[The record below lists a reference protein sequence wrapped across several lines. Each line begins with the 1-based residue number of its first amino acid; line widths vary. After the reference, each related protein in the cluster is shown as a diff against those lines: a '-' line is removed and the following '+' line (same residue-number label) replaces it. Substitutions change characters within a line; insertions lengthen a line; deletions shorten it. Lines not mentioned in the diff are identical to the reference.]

1 MALTENNRQYYE
13 GAQTFRGDGLSS
25 TFGPVTFDTP
35 LVFYSSDPAD
45 QNYALNNFKVYV
57 SPTGLSGT
65 YVEQVSPVNPFALVG
80 SNMVEISTIPGNG
93 DYVVIQLKTLD
104 GGKYGDTPSTKAY
117 GNVVEEN
124 YGSYQYISLQDAIQN
139 FMVGY
144 VGDGKLIQKVKK
156 SDVIFFAKRAL
167 QEFSYDT
174 LRSIKSV
181 ELTVPENGSI
191 VLPQDYVNYVNIGW
205 YDNAGVKHPILPV
218 NNLTINP
225 YNSPVQDN
233 QGVPVQDI
241 YDVTIEGTSIVES
254 RWRSNKSDF
263 NFKDFIDNTW
273 LGYALYYGDWGFGLY
288 SGWGEL
294 YGLEPQFANMN
305 GYFSF
310 NDREGKISF
319 SSDLVNQ
326 IIVLEYISDGLA
338 DSMDTKIPK
347 LAEDALYAAISHSII
362 ASRINQPEYIVQ
374 RLKKE
379 RYAKLRNAKIRLSNI
394 KLEEIVQ
401 VMRGKSKWIK
411 H

>member
-25 TFGPVTFDTP
+25 TFGPVTFDTD
-35 LVFYSSDPAD
+35 LIYYTSDPTD
-45 QNYALNNFKVYV
+45 PNYALNNFKVYV
-57 SPTGLSGT
+57 SPTGLSGS
-65 YVEQVSPVNPFALVG
+65 YVEQVAPIDPFTVSNNVLEVSSIPANG
-80 SNMVEISTIPGNG
+80 SYI
-93 DYVVIQLKTLD
+93 VVQLKKLD
-104 GGKYGDTPSTKAY
+104 GGIYGDTPSAKAY
-117 GNVVEEN
+117 GNTVEEN

-174 LRSIKSV
+174 LRSVKSI
-181 ELTVPENGSI
+181 ELTIPNSGSVI
-191 VLPQDYVNYVNIGW
+191 LPQDYVNYVGVSW
-205 YDNAGVKHPILPV
+205 FDNAGVKHPILPV

-225 YNSPVQDN
+225 YDLPVQDN
-233 QGVPVQDI
+233 KGVPIQDI
-241 YDVTIEGTSIVES
+241 YDVTIQGTSIVEG
-254 RWRSNKSDF
+254 RWRANRSDF
-263 NFKDFIDNTW
+263 NFQDFIDNTW

-319 SSDLVNQ
+319 SSELINKV
-326 IIVLEYISDGLA
+326 IVLEYISDGLA

-347 LAEDALYAAISHSII
+347 LAEDALYAAIAHSIV

>member
-13 GAQTFRGDGLSS
+13 GAQTFRGDGVNTSF
-25 TFGPVTFDTP
+25 TATFDTG
-35 LVFYSSDPAD
+35 LVYYSLDPTNN
-45 QNYALNNFKVYV
+45 NYALNNFKVYV
-57 SPTGLSGT
+57 SPSGLSGT
-65 YVEQVSPVNPFALVG
+65 YVEQTN
-80 SNMVEISTIPGNG
+80 VEIASVINNVIEFAAAPADGN
-93 DYVVIQLKTLD
+93 YVVIQLKTLD
-104 GGKYGDTPSTKAY
+104 GGKYGNNVSDKAY
-117 GNVVEEN
+117 GNTVENN
-124 YGSYQYISLQDAIQN
+124 YGEYQYISLQDAIQN

-174 LRSIKSV
+174 LRSIKSM
-181 ELTVPENGSI
+181 ELTVPNSASI
-191 VLPQDYVNYVNIGW
+191 ILPQDYVNYVNVAW
-205 YDNAGVKHPILPV
+205 YDNAGIKHPIFPV

-225 YNSPVQDN
+225 YELPLQDN
-233 QGVPVQDI
+233 AGVPIQDI
-241 YDVTIEGTSIVES
+241 YNVNIQGTSIVED
-254 RWRSNKSDF
+254 RWRTKTSDF

-294 YGLEPQFANMN
+294 YGLEPQYANMN
-305 GYFSF
+305 GYFSL
-310 NDREGKISF
+310 NDREGKMSF

-362 ASRINQPEYIVQ
+362 ASRINQPEYIVA

>member
-13 GAQTFRGDGLSS
+13 GAQTFRGDGVNTSF
-25 TFGPVTFDTP
+25 TATFDTG
-35 LVFYSSDPAD
+35 LVYYSLDPTNN
-45 QNYALNNFKVYV
+45 NYALNNFKVYV
-57 SPTGLSGT
+57 SPSGLSGT
-65 YVEQVSPVNPFALVG
+65 YVEQTN
-80 SNMVEISTIPGNG
+80 VEITSVVNNVVEFAAAPADGN
-93 DYVVIQLKTLD
+93 YIVIQLKTLD
-104 GGKYGDTPSTKAY
+104 GGKYGNNVNDKAY
-117 GNVVEEN
+117 GTTVENN

-139 FMVGY
+139 FMIGY

-174 LRSIKSV
+174 LRSIKSM
-181 ELTVPENGSI
+181 ELTVPNSASI
-191 VLPQDYVNYVNIGW
+191 VLPQDYVNYVNVAW
-205 YDNAGVKHPILPV
+205 YDNAGIKHPILPV

-225 YNSPVQDN
+225 YELPLQDN
-233 QGVPVQDI
+233 AGVPIQDI
-241 YDVTIEGTSIVES
+241 YNVNIQGTSIVED
-254 RWRSNKSDF
+254 RWRTKTSDF

-294 YGLEPQFANMN
+294 YGLEPQYANMN
-305 GYFSF
+305 GYFSL
-310 NDREGKISF
+310 NDREGKMSF

-347 LAEDALYAAISHSII
+347 LAEEALYASISHSIV
-362 ASRINQPEYIVQ
+362 ASRINQPEYIVA

>member
-1 MALTENNRQYYE
+1 
-13 GAQTFRGDGLSS
+13 
-25 TFGPVTFDTP
+25 
-35 LVFYSSDPAD
+35 
-45 QNYALNNFKVYV
+45 
-57 SPTGLSGT
+57 
-65 YVEQVSPVNPFALVG
+65 
-80 SNMVEISTIPGNG
+80 
-93 DYVVIQLKTLD
+93 
-104 GGKYGDTPSTKAY
+104 
-117 GNVVEEN
+117 
-124 YGSYQYISLQDAIQN
+124 
-139 FMVGY
+139 MVGY

-174 LRSIKSV
+174 LRSIKSM
-181 ELTVPENGSI
+181 ELTVPNSASI
-191 VLPQDYVNYVNIGW
+191 VLPQDYVNYVNVAW

-225 YNSPVQDN
+225 YELPLQDN
-233 QGVPVQDI
+233 AGVPIQDI
-241 YDVTIEGTSIVES
+241 YDVNIQGTSIVED
-254 RWRSNKSDF
+254 RFRNNTSNFD
-263 NFKDFIDNTW
+263 FKDFIDNTW

-294 YGLEPQFANMN
+294 YGLEPQYANMN
-305 GYFSF
+305 GYFSL
-310 NDREGKISF
+310 NDREGKMSF

-347 LAEDALYAAISHSII
+347 LAEEALYATISHSIV
-362 ASRINQPEYIVQ
+362 ASRINQPEYIVA

>member
-13 GAQTFRGDGLSS
+13 GAQTFRGDGVNTSF
-25 TFGPVTFDTP
+25 TATFDTG
-35 LVFYSSDPAD
+35 LIYYSLDPTND
-45 QNYALNNFKVYV
+45 NYALNNFKVYV
-57 SPTGLSGT
+57 SPSGLSGT
-65 YVEQVSPVNPFALVG
+65 YVEQTN
-80 SNMVEISTIPGNG
+80 VEITSVVNNVVEFAAAPADGN
-93 DYVVIQLKTLD
+93 YIVIQLKTLD
-104 GGKYGDTPSTKAY
+104 GGKYGNNVNDRAY
-117 GNVVEEN
+117 GTAVENN

-174 LRSIKSV
+174 LKSIKSM
-181 ELTVPENGSI
+181 ELTVPNSASI
-191 VLPQDYVNYVNIGW
+191 VLPQDYVNYVNVAW
-205 YDNAGVKHPILPV
+205 YDNAGIKHPILPV

-225 YNSPVQDN
+225 YELPLQDN
-233 QGVPVQDI
+233 AGVPIQDI
-241 YDVTIEGTSIVES
+241 YDVNIQGTSIVED
-254 RWRSNKSDF
+254 RFRNNTSNFD
-263 NFKDFIDNTW
+263 FKDFIDNTW

-294 YGLEPQFANMN
+294 YGLEPQYANMN
-305 GYFSF
+305 GYFSL
-310 NDREGKISF
+310 NDREGKMSF

-347 LAEDALYAAISHSII
+347 LAEEALYAAISHSII
-362 ASRINQPEYIVQ
+362 ASRINQPEYIVA